1 MSRNFRLEAEMKIA
15 AAAAG
20 CLEFALAD
28 FELDVQTFCVT
39 KESEILAWVEK
50 CRTEKPHRFA
60 VQTDHDAELCKSA
73 FLYRNKTAESWLYR
87 EVGERRFAELK
98 ALYSNGVPESEKKR
112 LNGSTDH
119 SKNPWRGT
127 PDNLEPGSTKYSAA
141 AFKAQVSIVRA
152 LGVEKAAALAAAC
165 GAKVGDVRAPKVA
178 A

>member
-1 MSRNFRLEAEMKIA
+1 RA
-15 AAAAG
+15 
-20 CLEFALAD
+20 
-28 FELDVQTFCVT
+28 
-39 KESEILAWVEK
+39 
-50 CRTEKPHRFA
+50 
-60 VQTDHDAELCKSA
+60 
-73 FLYRNKTAESWLYR
+73 
-87 EVGERRFAELK
+87 VGEKRFGELK
-98 ALYSNGVPESEKKR
+98 VLYANGLPESEKKR
-112 LNGSTDH
+112 LNGNADH